1 MKVTIGH
8 LELASRLDAN
18 ETVFF
23 ERELTHV
30 MRRVYER
37 EYAELEAFRL
47 LPINREASEADDTIL
62 WHAFDAV
69 GIAKFIANYADDLPR
84 VDVYGEEHI
93 SPVRPIGAAYGYSV
107 QDVRRSAKTGRRLE
121 QRKANAARMAVDQQ
135 MNRVGFYGDSS
146 RGLKGLFTTP
156 NTNDVTAAAAAAAPN
171 GTAWTATSGKTP
183 DEILADLNDLVDSI
197 PNATRG
203 VHRAT
208 HLVIPADRHSYLKN
222 TPRSAG
228 SDKSILQWF
237 QDANPDIVIE
247 KSYEMQAVTSLP
259 SGAAGTD
266 HVAMAYAKD
275 PDNLAMAIPM
285 AFRQHP
291 PQSRNLEFVVNTEAR
306 IGGVIVWRP
315 LTISFME
322 GV

>member
-1 MKVTIGH
+1 MKVTIDG
-8 LELASRLDAN
+8 LEAARHFDAD

-30 MRRVYER
+30 MRRTYER

-47 LPINREASEADDTIL
+47 LPINREAGEWADTIL

-93 SPVRPIGAAYGYSV
+93 SPVRPIGDAYGYSV
-107 QDVRRSAKTGRRLE
+107 QDIRRSMKTGRSLE
-121 QRKANAARMAVDQQ
+121 QRKANAAKMAIMQQ
-135 MNRVGFYGDSS
+135 MNRVAFYGDSG

-156 NTNDVTAAAAAAAPN
+156 NTNDVTALTAAAAPN

-183 DEILADLNDLVDSI
+183 DEILADLGALRDSVRS
-197 PNATRG
+197 ATRG
-203 VHRAT
+203 VHKAT
-208 HLVIPADRHSYLKN
+208 HLVLPADRFAYLN
-222 TPRSAG
+222 DTPRSGG
-228 SDKSILQWF
+228 SDKSILGWF
-237 QDANPDIVIE
+237 RENNPGLIIE
-247 KSYEMQAVTSLP
+247 DSYELQAVTSLP

-266 HVAMAYAKD
+266 HVAMAYAKN
-275 PDNLAMAIPM
+275 PDNLAQAIPM
-285 AFRQHP
+285 DFKQHT
-291 PQSRNLEFVVNTEAR
+291 PQSRNLEFVINCEAR
-306 IGGVIVWRP
+306 VGGVIVWRP